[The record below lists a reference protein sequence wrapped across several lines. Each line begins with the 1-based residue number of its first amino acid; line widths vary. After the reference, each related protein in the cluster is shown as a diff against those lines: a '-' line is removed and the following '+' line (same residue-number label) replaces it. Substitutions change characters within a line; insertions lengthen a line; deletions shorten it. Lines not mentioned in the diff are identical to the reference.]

1 MSLTKVSYSMI
12 DGATVNVLDFGA
24 VGDGVANDTAAIQAA
39 LLAADKGIVYFPAGT
54 YKCNIVVGNNT
65 RISGAGRRKTIFTA
79 QNTALPII
87 DFTQSTGL
95 PYFFIGGEDFSV
107 EGGNTAQI
115 GIRIGAGLPTGTVTY
130 GSLDRVYVHECVT
143 GIYMKDTV
151 GFNMTDVFSYECVN
165 NGLLIDTNDI
175 VTIARFTRCNF
186 NQNVTGLNLRGG
198 AVLSFDTCGIESNRN
213 VGLVFNR
220 QTSSGARQANFV
232 NCWFEG
238 NAYAPSTGA
247 ASSVFID
254 LAPFG
259 SDNLPSYLKF
269 QNCVISS
276 FGSEKDVL
284 LNRGNIVD
292 FDTCTFTALNAT
304 RLSFNTGNAQAFATL
319 KNCGTIN
326 DKPSPTLYAS
336 FPDINEGTAGR
347 LQGFA
352 YEYWFNGLRYTNHFP
367 QAFYMRAIIDAAPVG
382 NITGNGAIYTS
393 ADLASASTTFELYD
407 YGANF
412 SAGQFTAPEKGIYSF
427 QTSWPI
433 TGFSTAMTNAAV
445 YFIVNLSGTP
455 TYYDASFTKIS
466 SYGASDIETFNGVT
480 QIRLGKG
487 DSVVSAIKIIGG
499 AGDTADF
506 YRAGAVPGHFFFSG
520 VKVC

>member
-12 DGATVNVLDFGA
+12 NGEVVNVLDFGA

-95 PYFFIGGEDFSV
+95 NYFFIGGEDFSV
-107 EGGNTAQI
+107 EGATTAQI
-115 GIRIGAGLPTGTVTY
+115 GIRIGAGLPAGSVTY

-151 GFNMTDVFSYECVN
+151 GFNMTDVFSYECVA

-175 VTIARFTRCNF
+175 VTIAKFTRCNF
-186 NQNVTGLNLRGG
+186 NQNVTGLNLLGG
-198 AVLSFDTCGIESNRN
+198 AMMSFDACGIESNKD
-213 VGLVFNR
+213 VGLLFSR
-220 QTSSGARQANFV
+220 ATSSGARQANFV

-238 NAYAPSTGA
+238 NAYDPSTGA
-247 ASSVFID
+247 ASSIFID
-254 LAPFG
+254 FNSGIA
-259 SDNLPSYLKF
+259 DMPSYLKF
-269 QNCVISS
+269 ENCLIST

-284 LNRGNIVD
+284 LQRGNIVD

-319 KNCGTIN
+319 KNCGTID

-336 FPDINEGTAGR
+336 FPDINEGTAGK

-367 QAFYMRAIIDAAPVG
+367 QAFYMRAIIDAAPIG

-393 ADLASASTTFELYD
+393 ANLASASTTFELYD

-427 QTSWPI
+427 QASWPI
-433 TGFSTAMTNAAV
+433 TDFTTAMTFAKV
-445 YFIVNLSGTP
+445 YFIVNLSGIP
-455 TYYDASFTKIS
+455 TYYEASFKKLS
-466 SYGASDIETFNGVT
+466 SYGSLDIETFNGVT

-487 DSVVSAIKIIGG
+487 DVVVTAIQINGG

-506 YRAGAVPGHFFFSG
+506 YRAGQAPGLYFFSG
-520 VKVC
+520 VKVA